1 MTPVLVPSKGSCCGC
16 KACANACSQNAI
28 TFLPDEYGFEY
39 PHIDADKCIE
49 CGRCLKV
56 CDFKKNEEEGVAMRT
71 PLDGYAARHID
82 KEVYS
87 HSTSGGIFSA
97 LAQWVI
103 DRQGVVY
110 GCVYSDDWQLVHT
123 EADKMEDVLPM
134 RGSKYAQ
141 SNTGDVYKKTKNRLQ
156 EGKWVLFSG
165 TPCQIAG
172 LYAYLGKTDTQ
183 NLITIDVVCHGVP
196 SPLVFKKYISDLER
210 KHGKKSTDFQFRDIK
225 FGWAHPAIAV
235 RFSDG
240 STKIWSI
247 LWDIYY
253 EAFNYSLLQRP
264 SCFECKYATG
274 KRVGDFTLGDFWGW
288 QKANITM
295 STKEGVCCCLL
306 NTEKAKEIF
315 PQLTINTNHVTVDS
329 IIQGNYHLRSKSKKR
344 KEWSTRMDTIVNE
357 GFEGY
362 AVRFKVAHWVTIFQK
377 TVIDR
382 IVRKLKPFVHK

>member
-141 SNTGDVYKKTKNRLQ
+141 SNTGDVYKKTKNR
-156 EGKWVLFSG
+156 
-165 TPCQIAG
+165 QI
-172 LYAYLGKTDTQ
+172 
-183 NLITIDVVCHGVP
+183 IV
-196 SPLVFKKYISDLER
+196 
-210 KHGKKSTDFQFRDIK
+210 
-225 FGWAHPAIAV
+225 
-235 RFSDG
+235 
-240 STKIWSI
+240 
-247 LWDIYY
+247 
-253 EAFNYSLLQRP
+253 
-264 SCFECKYATG
+264 
-274 KRVGDFTLGDFWGW
+274 
-288 QKANITM
+288 
-295 STKEGVCCCLL
+295 
-306 NTEKAKEIF
+306 
-315 PQLTINTNHVTVDS
+315 
-329 IIQGNYHLRSKSKKR
+329 II
-344 KEWSTRMDTIVNE
+344 
-357 GFEGY
+357 
-362 AVRFKVAHWVTIFQK
+362 
-377 TVIDR
+377 
-382 IVRKLKPFVHK
+382 